1 MQFVEQFPITFS
13 KAQKP
18 QKAYQHLKFNLKSI
32 KTHFQLEKKIRKI
45 KTINSCQ
52 SPKSGMKN
60 VNLCFWLEIHP
71 FLECFFLRLPIVEE
85 VN

>member
-1 MQFVEQFPITFS
+1 MQFVEQFSLYIE
-13 KAQKP
+13 KAQTP

-32 KTHFQLEKKIRKI
+32 EAHSQLEKKIRKI

-60 VNLCFWLEIHP
+60 VNLCFWLEIHC
-71 FLECFFLRLPIVEE
+71 FLECFFCDCQL
-85 VN
+85 